1 MFELIFAI
9 FPFLWLGIFIFVILS
24 IFSPKFRGKLMSHQV
39 KAVKHMTDY
48 SKEDLEDIAT
58 NISDSSINAKK
69 KILNKNKENL
79 KDIADAEAYILSDS
93 IKTKAKA
100 IKDGLSDEKMYCK
113 HCGNL
118 IDSDSIFCKKCGK
131 KQ

>member
-48 SKEDLEDIAT
+48 SKEDLEDIA
-58 NISDSSINAKK
+58 
-69 KILNKNKENL
+69 
-79 KDIADAEAYILSDS
+79 DAEAYILADS

-100 IKDGLSDEKMYCK
+100 IKDVL
-113 HCGNL
+113 
-118 IDSDSIFCKKCGK
+118 
-131 KQ
+131 